1 MSKTSRHPPVH
12 PSLSPRHKPP
22 GQILAELVPWSVPPC
37 PAPSGCKTLFGQ
49 GFWGMGRPLR
59 RAQLTACPPLPSP
72 HSAAGEFFPEA
83 AQVAYQMW
91 EHSALA
97 KVKVST
103 PRPPLRPPSL
113 CSPLPAFGTRPLL
126 CAAGHGH
133 PAPCLSLCAF
143 SLRTPGSSVPW
154 A

>member
-1 MSKTSRHPPVH
+1 MSKTLPSPPVH

-22 GQILAELVPWSVPPC
+22 GWILAELVPWSVPPC
-37 PAPSGCKTLFGQ
+37 PAPGGCKTLFGQ

-59 RAQLTACPPLPSP
+59 GAQLTARPPLPSP
-72 HSAAGEFFPEA
+72 CSAAGEFFPEA

-103 PRPPLRPPSL
+103 PRPPPRPPSPPL
-113 CSPLPAFGTRPLL
+113 AAAASFWDPAAPLPASRSAPSLSALL
-126 CAAGHGH
+126 A
-133 PAPCLSLCAF
+133 
-143 SLRTPGSSVPW
+143 LRFLGREVGV